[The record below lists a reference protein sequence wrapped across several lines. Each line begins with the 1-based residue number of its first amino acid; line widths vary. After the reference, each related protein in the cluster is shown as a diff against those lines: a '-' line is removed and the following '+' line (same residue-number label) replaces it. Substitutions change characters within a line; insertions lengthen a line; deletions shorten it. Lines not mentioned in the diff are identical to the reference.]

1 MNICK
6 TAVTGLALVA
16 SLATANAFAED
27 SSKDKKDTGVHTEIR
42 SGAAETP
49 EDVKGKGGGILDT
62 GPVKQRPEDQKSG
75 KSEKMYD
82 NQYETDRTKKK
93 AE

>member
-1 MNICK
+1 MNIYK
-6 TAVTGLALVA
+6 TAMAGLVLAT
-16 SLATANAFAED
+16 SLATASAYAED
-27 SSKDKKDTGVHTEIR
+27 TAKEKKDTGVHTEIR

-49 EDVKGKGGGILDT
+49 ADVKGKGGGILDM